1 MLKRSKLL
9 AEIDDKNNSR
19 NSEKKIDLDSIMELL
34 KKETQIPK
42 IQAISPDI
50 YKKIAQLIKELSTQK
65 YEDLELDVHHGL
77 IRLIIL
83 STKSLMELRT
93 RKLLENS
100 NANLAYPSLSSD
112 DYSKLTDEEKYIFEE
127 ERKVSQR
134 KDLIIQSLTNG
145 NVNNLDS
152 ISRIIRSKMII
163 IRFLEATD
171 QFMGVDMARYGPFI
185 KEDVAILPFE
195 NARSLIERKAAVE
208 INDLRFHIKQT

>member
-1 MLKRSKLL
+1 L
-9 AEIDDKNNSR
+9 AEIDDNSGGK
-19 NSEKKIDLDSIMELL
+19 NSERKIDLDFIMELL

-42 IQAISPDI
+42 IQGISPDI
-50 YKKIAQLIKELSTQK
+50 YKKIAQLIKELSIQK
-65 YEDLELDVHHGL
+65 YEDLELDVHHEL
-77 IRLIIL
+77 IRLLVL
-83 STKSLMELRT
+83 STKSLIELRT

-100 NANLAYPSLSSD
+100 NGNLSSTSLSTD

-134 KDLIIQSLTNG
+134 KDLIKQSLIDG

-163 IRFLEATD
+163 IRFLESTD
-171 QFMGVDMARYGPFI
+171 QFMGVDMAKYGPFI

-195 NARSLIERKAAVE
+195 NARSLIERKVAVE
-208 INDLRFHIKQT
+208 INDLRFHIKET

>member
-1 MLKRSKLL
+1 M
-9 AEIDDKNNSR
+9 AEIDDNSSGKNTER
-19 NSEKKIDLDSIMELL
+19 KIDLDFIMELL

-42 IQAISPDI
+42 IQGISPDI
-50 YKKIAQLIKELSTQK
+50 YRKIAQLIKELSIQK
-65 YEDLELDVHHGL
+65 YEDLELDVHHEV
-77 IRLIIL
+77 IRLLVL
-83 STKSLMELRT
+83 STKSLIELRT

-100 NANLAYPSLSSD
+100 NGNLSSNSLSTD

-134 KDLIIQSLTNG
+134 KDLIKQSLIDG

-163 IRFLEATD
+163 IRFMESTD
-171 QFMGVDMARYGPFI
+171 QFMGVDMAKYGPFI

-195 NARSLIERKAAVE
+195 NARSLIERKVAVE
-208 INDLRFHIKQT
+208 INDLRFHMKET

>member
-1 MLKRSKLL
+1 M
-9 AEIDDKNNSR
+9 AEIDDNSSGK
-19 NSEKKIDLDSIMELL
+19 NSERKIDLDFIMELL

-42 IQAISPDI
+42 IQGISPDI
-50 YKKIAQLIKELSTQK
+50 YKKIAHLIKELSIQK
-65 YEDLELDVHHGL
+65 YEDLELDVHHEL
-77 IRLIIL
+77 IRLLVL
-83 STKSLMELRT
+83 STKSLIELRT

-100 NANLAYPSLSSD
+100 NGNLSSTSLSTD

-134 KDLIIQSLTNG
+134 KDLIKQSLIDG

-163 IRFLEATD
+163 IRFMESTD
-171 QFMGVDMARYGPFI
+171 QFMGVDMAKYGPFI

-195 NARSLIERKAAVE
+195 NARSLIERKVAVE
-208 INDLRFHIKQT
+208 INDLRFHIKET

>member
-1 MLKRSKLL
+1 M
-9 AEIDDKNNSR
+9 AEIDDNSSGK
-19 NSEKKIDLDSIMELL
+19 NSERKIDLDFIMELL

-42 IQAISPDI
+42 IQGISPDI
-50 YKKIAQLIKELSTQK
+50 YKKIAQLIKELSIQK
-65 YEDLELDVHHGL
+65 YEDLELDVHHEL
-77 IRLIIL
+77 IRLLIL
-83 STKSLMELRT
+83 STKSLIELRT

-100 NANLAYPSLSSD
+100 NENLSSNSLSTD

-134 KDLIIQSLTNG
+134 KNLIKQSLIDG

-163 IRFLEATD
+163 IRFLESTD
-171 QFMGVDMARYGPFI
+171 QFMGVDMAKYGPFI

-195 NARSLIERKAAVE
+195 NARSLIERKVAVE
-208 INDLRFHIKQT
+208 INDLRFHIKET

>member
-1 MLKRSKLL
+1 M
-9 AEIDDKNNSR
+9 AEIDDDSSSK
-19 NSEKKIDLDSIMELL
+19 NSERKIDLDFIMELL

-42 IQAISPDI
+42 IQGISPDI
-50 YKKIAQLIKELSTQK
+50 YKKIAQLIKELSIQK
-65 YEDLELDVHHGL
+65 YEDLELDVHHEL
-77 IRLIIL
+77 IRLLVL
-83 STKSLMELRT
+83 STKSLIELRT

-100 NANLAYPSLSSD
+100 NGNLSSTPLSTD

-134 KDLIIQSLTNG
+134 KDLIKQSLIDG

-163 IRFLEATD
+163 IRFMESTD
-171 QFMGVDMARYGPFI
+171 RFMGVDMAKYGPFI

-195 NARSLIERKAAVE
+195 NARSLIERKVAVE
-208 INDLRFHIKQT
+208 INDLRFHIKET

>member
-1 MLKRSKLL
+1 M
-9 AEIDDKNNSR
+9 AEIDDNNNNR
-19 NSEKKIDLDSIMELL
+19 TSEKKIDLDFIMELL

-42 IQAISPDI
+42 IQAISPDV

-65 YEDLELDVHHGL
+65 YEDLELDVHQEL
-77 IRLIIL
+77 IKLIVL
-83 STKSLMELRT
+83 STKSLIELRT
-93 RKLLENS
+93 KKLLENS
-100 NANLAYPSLSSD
+100 NANLTYPSLSTD

-134 KDLIIQSLTNG
+134 KDLIIQSLTDG

-195 NARSLIERKAAVE
+195 NARSLIERKVAIE
-208 INDLRFHIKQT
+208 INDLRFHIKET

>member
-1 MLKRSKLL
+1 M
-9 AEIDDKNNSR
+9 AEIDDNSSGK
-19 NSEKKIDLDSIMELL
+19 NSERKIDLDFIMELL

-42 IQAISPDI
+42 IQGISPDI
-50 YKKIAQLIKELSTQK
+50 YKKIAQLIKELSIQK
-65 YEDLELDVHHGL
+65 YEDLELDVHHEL
-77 IRLIIL
+77 IRLLVL
-83 STKSLMELRT
+83 STKSLIELRT

-100 NANLAYPSLSSD
+100 NGNLSSTPLSTD

-134 KDLIIQSLTNG
+134 KDLIKQSLIDG

-163 IRFLEATD
+163 IRFMESTD
-171 QFMGVDMARYGPFI
+171 QFMGVDMAKYGPFI

-195 NARSLIERKAAVE
+195 NARSLIERKVAVE
-208 INDLRFHIKQT
+208 INDLQFHIKET

>member
-1 MLKRSKLL
+1 M
-9 AEIDDKNNSR
+9 AEIDDNNNSR

-65 YEDLELDVHHGL
+65 YEDLELDVHHEL

-83 STKSLMELRT
+83 STKSLIELRT

-195 NARSLIERKAAVE
+195 NARSLIERKAAIE
-208 INDLRFHIKQT
+208 INDLRFHIKET

>member
-1 MLKRSKLL
+1 M
-9 AEIDDKNNSR
+9 AEIVDNSSDKN
-19 NSEKKIDLDSIMELL
+19 SERKIDLDFIMELL

-42 IQAISPDI
+42 IQGVSPDI
-50 YKKIAQLIKELSTQK
+50 YKKIAQLIKELSIQK
-65 YEDLELDVHHGL
+65 YEDLELDVHHEL
-77 IRLIIL
+77 IRLLVL
-83 STKSLMELRT
+83 STKSLIELRT

-100 NANLAYPSLSSD
+100 NGNLSSTSLSTD

-134 KDLIIQSLTNG
+134 KDLIKQSLIDG

-163 IRFLEATD
+163 IRFMESTD
-171 QFMGVDMARYGPFI
+171 QFMGVDMAKYGPFI

-195 NARSLIERKAAVE
+195 NARSLIERKVAVE
-208 INDLRFHIKQT
+208 INDLRFHIKET

>member
-1 MLKRSKLL
+1 M
-9 AEIDDKNNSR
+9 ADIDDNNNNR
-19 NSEKKIDLDSIMELL
+19 NSEKKIDLDFILELL

-50 YKKIAQLIKELSTQK
+50 YRKIAQLIKGLSTQK
-65 YEDLELDVHHGL
+65 YEDLELDVHHEL
-77 IRLIIL
+77 LRLIVL
-83 STKSLMELRT
+83 STKSLIELRT

-100 NANLAYPSLSSD
+100 SANLPYPSLSTD

-134 KDLIIQSLTNG
+134 KDLIIKSLING

-152 ISRIIRSKMII
+152 ISKIIRSKMII

-171 QFMGVDMARYGPFI
+171 QFMGVDMAKYGPFI

-195 NARSLIERKAAVE
+195 NARSLMERKAAIE
-208 INDLRFHIKQT
+208 INDLRFHIKET

>member
-1 MLKRSKLL
+1 L
-9 AEIDDKNNSR
+9 AEIDDNTSGK
-19 NSEKKIDLDSIMELL
+19 NSERKIDLDFIMDLL

-42 IQAISPDI
+42 IQGISPDI
-50 YKKIAQLIKELSTQK
+50 YKKIAQLIKELSIQK
-65 YEDLELDVHHGL
+65 YEDLELDVHHEL
-77 IRLIIL
+77 IRLLIL
-83 STKSLMELRT
+83 STKSLIELRT

-100 NANLAYPSLSSD
+100 NENLSSNSLSTD

-134 KDLIIQSLTNG
+134 KNLIKQSLIDG

-163 IRFLEATD
+163 IRFLESTD
-171 QFMGVDMARYGPFI
+171 QFMGVDMAKYGPFI

-195 NARSLIERKAAVE
+195 NARSLIERKVAVE
-208 INDLRFHIKQT
+208 INDLRFHIKET

>member
-1 MLKRSKLL
+1 M
-9 AEIDDKNNSR
+9 AEIDDNNNSG
-19 NSEKKIDLDSIMELL
+19 NYEKKIDLDFIMELL

-42 IQAISPDI
+42 IQGMSPDI
-50 YKKIAQLIKELSTQK
+50 YKKIAQLIKELSIQK
-65 YEDLELDVHHGL
+65 YENLELDVHHEL
-77 IRLIIL
+77 IRLLVL
-83 STKSLMELRT
+83 STKSLIELRT

-100 NANLAYPSLSSD
+100 SANLPYPSLSTD

-134 KDLIIQSLTNG
+134 KDLIVQSLING

-163 IRFLEATD
+163 IRFLESTD
-171 QFMGVDMARYGPFI
+171 QFMGVDMAKYGPFI

-195 NARSLIERKAAVE
+195 NARSLIERKVAVE
-208 INDLRFHIKQT
+208 INDLRFHVKET

>member
-1 MLKRSKLL
+1 L
-9 AEIDDKNNSR
+9 AEIDDNNNSR
-19 NSEKKIDLDSIMELL
+19 YSEKTIGLDYIMELL

-50 YKKIAQLIKELSTQK
+50 YKKIAQLIKDLSAQK
-65 YEDLELDVHHGL
+65 FEDLESDVHHELTKL
-77 IRLIIL
+77 IVL
-83 STKSLMELRT
+83 STKSLIELRT

-100 NANLAYPSLSSD
+100 NANLTYPNLSTD

-134 KDLIIQSLTNG
+134 KDLIIQSLTDG

-152 ISRIIRSKMII
+152 ISMIIRSKMII

-171 QFMGVDMARYGPFI
+171 QFMGVDMAKYGPFL

-195 NARSLIERKAAVE
+195 NARSLIERKAAIE
-208 INDLRFHIKQT
+208 IKDLRFHIKET

>member
-1 MLKRSKLL
+1 M
-9 AEIDDKNNSR
+9 AEIDDNNNSR
-19 NSEKKIDLDSIMELL
+19 DSEKKMELDFIMELL

-42 IQAISPDI
+42 IQAISPDV
-50 YKKIAQLIKELSTQK
+50 YKKIAQLIKELSIQK
-65 YEDLELDVHHGL
+65 YEGLELDVHHEL
-77 IRLIIL
+77 IKLLVL
-83 STKSLMELRT
+83 STKSLIELRT

-100 NANLAYPSLSSD
+100 NTNLPYPSLSTD

-134 KDLIIQSLTNG
+134 KDLIMKSLIDG

-163 IRFLEATD
+163 IRFLEPTD
-171 QFMGVDMARYGPFI
+171 QFMGVDMTKYGPFI

-195 NARSLIERKAAVE
+195 NARSLIERKVAIE
-208 INDLRFHIKQT
+208 INDLRFHVKET

>member
-1 MLKRSKLL
+1 L
-9 AEIDDKNNSR
+9 AEIDDNNNSR
-19 NSEKKIDLDSIMELL
+19 YSEKTIGLDYIMELL

-65 YEDLELDVHHGL
+65 LEDLESDVHHELTKL
-77 IRLIIL
+77 IVL
-83 STKSLMELRT
+83 STKSLIELRT

-100 NANLAYPSLSSD
+100 NANLTYPNLSTD

-134 KDLIIQSLTNG
+134 KDLIIQSLTDG

-152 ISRIIRSKMII
+152 ISMIIRSKMII

-171 QFMGVDMARYGPFI
+171 QFMGVDMAKYGPFL

-195 NARSLIERKAAVE
+195 NARSLIERKAAIE
-208 INDLRFHIKQT
+208 IKDLRFHTKET